1 MYITEKKLIKWALY
15 SNIIYVLLLVLFK
28 PNGINIE
35 KIIIT
40 SFLLFSVSSLLFICY
55 INRKKLKEIPTLIRL
70 LFYGLIFYSLIVIV
84 RGFSLSMQDWVTNF
98 GNVYMGLAWATPI
111 VLILGLKIENW
122 NVVFKAIHFMFQL
135 MIIVF
140 FMTIFFIDDYIKW
153 AWLLRPVNFIL
164 LVAFYKYGLLNK
176 IKVYIIIGI
185 YILIAIWVQQRM
197 DLLFLSLTLGFLVMD
212 KLITV
217 KIKKLFLKYILFGF
231 VVVFTLIFT
240 VGYEHV
246 SSIIASMIEFED
258 SRTFLYTELFEE
270 LAKTNDKLLGRG
282 SLGTYY
288 SDFFERTRRYYI
300 LMGEKGW
307 AGDDPN
313 RITTE
318 VGYLQMILKGG
329 FVMLFLNSSI
339 AFYSSYLAVFKS
351 KSKFIKRL
359 GFYILILSILS
370 VVSFRPAFTPTFI
383 LFWIAIG
390 TVLIKRHRD
399 MTDDEINS
407 ILKFK

>member
-35 KIIIT
+35 KIVIT

-84 RGFSLSMQDWVTNF
+84 RDFSLSIQDWVTNF

-140 FMTIFFIDDYIKW
+140 FMTFFFIDDYIKW

-164 LVAFYKYGLLNK
+164 LVAFYKYGLINK

-246 SSIIASMIEFED
+246 SSIIASMIEFQD
-258 SRTFLYTELFEE
+258 SRTFVYKELFED
-270 LAKTNDKLLGRG
+270 LSSTNEEFFGRG
-282 SLGTYY
+282 ALGTYY
-288 SDFFERTRRYYI
+288 SQFFENTRKYF
-300 LMGEKGW
+300 LVMGTGW
-307 AGDDPN
+307 AGDVPD
-313 RITTE
+313 RITIE
-318 VGYLQMILKGG
+318 VGYLQMVLKGG
-329 FVMLFLNSSI
+329 FTLLILNI
-339 AFYSSYLAVFKS
+339 VIYIKAIYVAVFKS
-351 KSKFIKRL
+351 NNKFVKRL
-359 GFYILILSILS
+359 GYYILVISILS
-370 VVSFRPAFTPTFI
+370 LVSFRPAFTPTFMF
-383 LFWIAIG
+383 FWMAIG
-390 TVLIKRHRD
+390 TVLSKKHR
-399 MTDDEINS
+399 MMSDDEINKL
-407 ILKFK
+407 IQFK